1 MEAHNMKPKE
11 IVKASKKLDRE
22 AAEEIASTSKRMIVS
37 KGKKV
42 RIFDLAK
49 EGVTDDAIDA
59 MLGPTGN
66 LRAPCLRSRQ
76 LVLVGFNEEVYSQA
90 LG

>member
-1 MEAHNMKPKE
+1 MEAHNIEPKE
-11 IVKASKKLDRE
+11 VVKASKKLGRD
-22 AAEEIASTSKRMIVS
+22 AAQEIASESKKLIVS

-42 RIFDLAK
+42 TVFDLAK

-66 LRAPCLRSRQ
+66 MRAPCIRSKQ
-76 LVLVGFNEEVYSQA
+76 LILVGFNEEVYLKE